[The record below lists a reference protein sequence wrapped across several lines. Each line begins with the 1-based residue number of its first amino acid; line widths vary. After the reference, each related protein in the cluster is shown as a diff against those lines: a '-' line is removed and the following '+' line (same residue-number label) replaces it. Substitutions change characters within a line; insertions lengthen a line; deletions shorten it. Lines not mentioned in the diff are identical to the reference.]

1 VNASQGGPAEHREEG
16 RPGPRFITGALI
28 SSAAGG
34 WSVSAQRKNIARY
47 DSGSR
52 RTKTIEV
59 YFQENPMNLH
69 IPDVRILEVHPAP
82 WSNLRSNCQRSS
94 ILEER
99 NDLGLPLLM
108 HAVADAANLGY
119 NFLNVGGEEPLRYPG
134 LPALC
139 REAHRHGMLTS
150 MITRSTALTAPQL
163 EWLRFSID
171 LLGVEIEGKGA
182 GRNRRGRSP
191 RAVQTAEQRLA
202 VVRDSGI
209 PFAIVFSLTP
219 ASLAELE
226 WAAEFAAAQ
235 GAAMLQVRPS
245 AKLSDEQMATAWMMV
260 ECLCD
265 LQRGKLV
272 IHLDAVNR
280 YNLPTEP
287 GDLAS
292 WKQDL
297 EREARYLGQ
306 IVSPLVIEDDG
317 TVTPLRYG
325 FPRRFAFGTLHKEGL
340 AKMAE
345 RWIESQ
351 AGAFCEVYGT
361 VLHKA
366 RTADRMFG
374 DLYQMLSL
382 EAQSGEIGMPVAV

>member
-1 VNASQGGPAEHREEG
+1 M
-16 RPGPRFITGALI
+16 AL
-28 SSAAGG
+28 
-34 WSVSAQRKNIARY
+34 
-47 DSGSR
+47 SR
-52 RTKTIEV
+52 
-59 YFQENPMNLH
+59 
-69 IPDVRILEVHPAP
+69 
-82 WSNLRSNCQRSS
+82 
-94 ILEER
+94 
-99 NDLGLPLLM
+99 
-108 HAVADAANLGY
+108 
-119 NFLNVGGEEPLRYPG
+119 
-134 LPALC
+134 
-139 REAHRHGMLTS
+139 
-150 MITRSTALTAPQL
+150 PQL

-171 LLGVEIEGKGA
+171 LLGVEMDVKETVRK
-182 GRNRRGRSP
+182 RRARSA
-191 RAVQTAEQRLA
+191 RAVQTTEQRLA
-202 VVRDSGI
+202 VVRESGI
-209 PFAIVFSLTP
+209 PFALVFSLTS
-219 ASLAELE
+219 ASLADLE

-245 AKLSDEQMATAWMMV
+245 SELTDEQMATAWMMV

-280 YNLPTEP
+280 YSLPTEP

-297 EREARYLGQ
+297 QREARYLGE

-325 FPRRFAFGTLHKEGL
+325 FPRRFAFGDLKNETLP
-340 AKMAE
+340 KMTE
-345 RWIESQ
+345 RWLETQ

-382 EAQSGEIGMPVAV
+382 EAQNSECGMSAVGSCSAGS

>member
-1 VNASQGGPAEHREEG
+1 
-16 RPGPRFITGALI
+16 
-28 SSAAGG
+28 
-34 WSVSAQRKNIARY
+34 
-47 DSGSR
+47 
-52 RTKTIEV
+52 
-59 YFQENPMNLH
+59 MNLH

-82 WSNLRSNCQRSS
+82 WSNLRNRCQPSS

-99 NDLGLPLLM
+99 NDLGLPLLL

-119 NFLNVGGEEPLRYPG
+119 NFLNVSGDEPLRYPW
-134 LPALC
+134 LAALC
-139 REAHRHGMLTS
+139 REAHKHGMLTS
-150 MITRSTALTAPQL
+150 MISRSMALSRPQL

-171 LLGVEIEGKGA
+171 LLGVEMDAKETVRK
-182 GRNRRGRSP
+182 RRARSA
-191 RAVQTAEQRLA
+191 RAAQTTEQRLA
-202 VVRDSGI
+202 VVRESGI
-209 PFAIVFSLTP
+209 PFALVFSLTST
-219 ASLAELE
+219 SLADLE

-245 AKLSDEQMATAWMMV
+245 SELTDEQMATAWMMV

-280 YNLPTEP
+280 YSLPTEP

-297 EREARYLGQ
+297 EREARYLGE

-325 FPRRFAFGTLHKEGL
+325 FPRRFAFGNLKNETLP
-340 AKMAE
+340 KMTE
-345 RWIESQ
+345 RWIETQ
-351 AGAFCEVYGT
+351 AGAFCQVYGT

-382 EAQSGEIGMPVAV
+382 EAQNSECGMSAVGSCSAGS